1 MVKCLLTHQII
12 FQFDAIPFL
21 GQGLS
26 MNPRSHALA
35 HGDNVASQAVV
46 GICYEVLCTEFNY
59 HEFSYEAN
67 ANVGCLVKGKVNFPC
82 RGVYSFAL

>member
-26 MNPRSHALA
+26 MTPRSHALA

-46 GICYEVLCTEFNY
+46 GICYEVLCTD
-59 HEFSYEAN
+59 HEFSYE
-67 ANVGCLVKGKVNFPC
+67 ANVGCLVKGRVNFPC